1 MLVVPAG
8 APVQSIVS
16 ELRDLGVNAHGLDLL
31 SEESGR
37 AHLMRGP
44 SDVPVA
50 TPTLLVSTL
59 ASTRGLDLPELSH
72 VFILGLP
79 DVRRVDP
86 YLHAAGRV
94 GRFGRGGKVVT
105 VLEEERAASDDGKAT
120 GGVDQVKRMGNILHE
135 AGIIPT
141 KFEHFD

>member
-1 MLVVPAG
+1 MVPAG

-31 SEESGR
+31 SEDSGR

-44 SDVPVA
+44 SDIAVA

-79 DVRRVDP
+79 DARRVDP

-105 VLEEERAASDDGKAT
+105 VLEEPRRSLPDGKPD
-120 GGVDQVKRMGNILHE
+120 GLDEVKRMGNILQE

-141 KFEHFD
+141 KFEHFE